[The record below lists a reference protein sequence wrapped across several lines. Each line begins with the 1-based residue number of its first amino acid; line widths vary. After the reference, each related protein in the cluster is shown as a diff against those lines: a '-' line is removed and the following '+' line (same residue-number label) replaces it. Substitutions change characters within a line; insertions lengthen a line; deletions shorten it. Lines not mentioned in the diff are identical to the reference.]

1 MFEHIDAY
9 AGDPILTLNEA
20 FGRDPRPHKI
30 NLSIGIYFDDEGRL
44 PVLAA
49 VREAESAMLQG
60 VGARPYQPM
69 EGAANYRLAVQQ
81 LLFGPTHEALTS
93 ERIATVQRLF
103 YQALASYAT
112 AQQGTSSAA
121 PTIDD
126 TTVCPVF
133 GGNSELQPVS
143 STGSQTLMTGCSY
156 VSKSSTYVRL
166 EVKSVASSS
175 APLTSMALAP
185 QNIVI
190 AQGCVVTAPEDSC
203 LSAYSP

>member
-1 MFEHIDAY
+1 MASLY
-9 AGDPILTLNEA
+9 VIL
-20 FGRDPRPHKI
+20 G
-30 NLSIGIYFDDEGRL
+30 
-44 PVLAA
+44 
-49 VREAESAMLQG
+49 
-60 VGARPYQPM
+60 
-69 EGAANYRLAVQQ
+69 LAVLLPLSGLVDLMLASQRYDVSAGQQ
-81 LLFGPTHEALTS
+81 AATTS

-121 PTIDD
+121 PTVDD

-143 STGSQTLMTGCSY
+143 SIGPQTLSMTGCSY

-175 APLTSMALAP
+175 APSPSIALAP
-185 QNIVI
+185 KNIVI
-190 AQGCVVTAPEDSC
+190 TQACVVAAPQDGC